1 MSLPPSPILLPGLQ
15 WIPGVNA
22 VEVQQSSGLTID
34 AKTLH
39 YSTFTEID
47 VSQTDLWRAINGLLG
62 LTNDKEKNRYYL
74 GAPHPI
80 FTEVIEE
87 ATLLP
92 GGGTQITTERIP
104 MLWADTIHLT
114 PLDDHYRGVDGEYF
128 PGDGGN
134 PQTLHFRTCRI
145 RVTYSN
151 DSIHYSRLKCSW
163 SPKLEQEYIQV
174 GSLFWKDETKT
185 GSEKYNDDPKFLA
198 LPTQKYARRCMTAD
212 IQYSVAFYMNPMY
225 PGCLPQWC
233 DMANPIP
240 KNATAEKREE
250 EERRLLGAINKE
262 AIELFPYFGD
272 AENVQAFLPNVGS
285 NDGIFPRTDRKDRV
299 LAAPAGTLLFAD
311 VSCSTEFRPWIF
323 GNPTN
328 NTRPTQSVGLRQ
340 MPLTFLNFRLAY
352 RRSGWNRFWN
362 GLKMDYGQLWWKD
375 TEKDAEGKTKR
386 DANLYEERDFT
397 PIQSFIRNNISWNP
411 DVDVRYV

>member
-1 MSLPPSPILLPGLQ
+1 MSMPPSSIPLPGLQ

-34 AKTLH
+34 AKTLN
-39 YSTFTEID
+39 YSTFTEIN
-47 VSQTDLWRAINGLLG
+47 VSQTDLWKAINGLLG

-80 FTEVIEE
+80 FTEDSEN
-87 ATLLP
+87 
-92 GGGTQITTERIP
+92 GRIP
-104 MLWADTIHLT
+104 MLWADHIHLT
-114 PLDDHYRGVDGEYF
+114 PLDDHYHGVDGEYF

-174 GSLFWKDETKT
+174 GSLFWKDETET
-185 GSEKYNDDPKFLA
+185 GIAQYNDDPKFLA

-212 IQYSVAFYMNPMY
+212 IQYSVAFYMNPMH
-225 PGCLPQWC
+225 PGCLPEWC
-233 DMANPIP
+233 DMANPISRY
-240 KNATAEKREE
+240 ASAEKRDE
-250 EERRLLGAINKE
+250 EERKLLGAINKDP
-262 AIELFPYFGD
+262 IELFPYFGD
-272 AENVQAFLPNVGS
+272 ADNVHAFMPNVGS
-285 NDGIFPRTDRKDRV
+285 NDGIFPKTDRPGRV

-311 VSCSTEFRPWIF
+311 VSCNTEFRPWIF

-328 NTRPTQSVGLRQ
+328 NTQPLQSVGLRQ

-375 TEKDAEGKTKR
+375 ADGKTKR
-386 DANLYEERDFT
+386 DANLYEERDFK

-411 DVDVRYV
+411 DVDA

>member
-1 MSLPPSPILLPGLQ
+1 MMPPSSIPLPGLQ

-34 AKTLH
+34 AKTLN
-39 YSTFTEID
+39 YTTFTEIN
-47 VSQTDLWRAINGLLG
+47 VSQTDLWKAINGLLG
-62 LTNDKEKNRYYL
+62 LTNDPAKNRYYL

-80 FTEVIEE
+80 FTEVIQEV
-87 ATLLP
+87 TPLP
-92 GGGTQITTERIP
+92 DGGTKITTERIP
-104 MLWADTIHLT
+104 MLWADHIHLT
-114 PLDDHYRGVDGEYF
+114 PLDDHYKGVDGEYF

-174 GSLFWKDETKT
+174 GSLFWKDEAQT
-185 GSEKYNDDPKFLA
+185 GTRQYNDDPKFLA

-225 PGCLPQWC
+225 PGCLPEWC

-240 KNATAEKREE
+240 RNATVEKRDE
-250 EERRLLGAINKE
+250 EERKLLGAINKE

-272 AENVQAFLPNVGS
+272 ADNVHAFMPNVGS
-285 NDGIFPRTDRKDRV
+285 NDGIFPRTDKPDRV

-311 VSCSTEFRPWIF
+311 VSCATEFRPWIF

-328 NTRPTQSVGLRQ
+328 NMRPTQSVGLRQ

-375 TEKDAEGKTKR
+375 ADGKTRR
-386 DANLYEERDFT
+386 DANLYEERDFK

>member
-1 MSLPPSPILLPGLQ
+1 MSMPPATFPVLPGLQ

-22 VEVQQSSGLTID
+22 TEAQQSSGLQID

-39 YSTFTEID
+39 YSTYTDITIAG
-47 VSQTDLWRAINGLLG
+47 SDLWRAVNGLLG
-62 LTNDKEKNRYYL
+62 LTNDKTKNRYYL

-80 FTEVIEE
+80 FTEVIQTREP
-87 ATLLP
+87 A
-92 GGGTQITTERIP
+92 GDGDVKITTERIP
-104 MLWADTIHLT
+104 MLWADSLHLT
-114 PLDDHYRGVDGEYF
+114 PLDDFYFGTDGEIF

-134 PQTLHFRTCRI
+134 PQTVHFRTCKIRI
-145 RVTYSN
+145 TYSN
-151 DSIHYSRLKCSW
+151 DSIHYSRLKCRYV
-163 SPKLEQEYIQV
+163 PRLEQEYIQV
-174 GSLFWKDETKT
+174 GSLFWKDESKT
-185 GSEKYNDDPKFLA
+185 EKDQYNDDPKFLA

-212 IQYSVAFYMNPMY
+212 IQYSIAFYMNPMY
-225 PGCLPQWC
+225 PGCLPEWC

-240 KNATAEKREE
+240 KNAAAADREE

-262 AIELFPYFGD
+262 PIELFPYFGD
-272 AENVQAFLPNVGS
+272 ASNVQAFMPNISS
-285 NDGIFPRTDRKDRV
+285 NDGIFPKTDRPNRS

-311 VSCSTEFRPWIF
+311 VSCDTEFRPWIF

-328 NTRPTQSVGLRQ
+328 NTLPTQSVGLRQ

-362 GLKMDYGQLWWKD
+362 GLKMNYGPLWWKD
-375 TEKDAEGKTKR
+375 PEGKTKK
-386 DANLYEERDFT
+386 DANLYEERDFK

>member
-1 MSLPPSPILLPGLQ
+1 MSMPPSPILLPGLQ

-34 AKTLH
+34 AKTLN

-47 VSQTDLWRAINGLLG
+47 VAQTDLWKAINGLLG

-80 FTEVIEE
+80 FTEAIEE
-87 ATLLP
+87 VTPLP

-114 PLDDHYRGVDGEYF
+114 PLDDHYKGVDGECF

-174 GSLFWKDETKT
+174 GSLFWKDEAKT
-185 GSEKYNDDPKFLA
+185 GVAQYNDDPKFLA

-212 IQYSVAFYMNPMY
+212 IQ
-225 PGCLPQWC
+225 
-233 DMANPIP
+233 
-240 KNATAEKREE
+240 
-250 EERRLLGAINKE
+250 
-262 AIELFPYFGD
+262 
-272 AENVQAFLPNVGS
+272 
-285 NDGIFPRTDRKDRV
+285 
-299 LAAPAGTLLFAD
+299 
-311 VSCSTEFRPWIF
+311 
-323 GNPTN
+323 
-328 NTRPTQSVGLRQ
+328 
-340 MPLTFLNFRLAY
+340 
-352 RRSGWNRFWN
+352 
-362 GLKMDYGQLWWKD
+362 
-375 TEKDAEGKTKR
+375 
-386 DANLYEERDFT
+386 
-397 PIQSFIRNNISWNP
+397 
-411 DVDVRYV
+411 

>member
-1 MSLPPSPILLPGLQ
+1 
-15 WIPGVNA
+15 
-22 VEVQQSSGLTID
+22 
-34 AKTLH
+34 
-39 YSTFTEID
+39 
-47 VSQTDLWRAINGLLG
+47 
-62 LTNDKEKNRYYL
+62 
-74 GAPHPI
+74 
-80 FTEVIEE
+80 
-87 ATLLP
+87 
-92 GGGTQITTERIP
+92 
-104 MLWADTIHLT
+104 LT
-114 PLDDHYRGVDGEYF
+114 PLDDHYRGIDGEYF

-134 PQTLHFRTCRI
+134 PQTLHFRICRI

-163 SPKLEQEYIQV
+163 SPKLEQEYIQI
-174 GSLFWKDETKT
+174 GSLFWKDEAQMGTRQ
-185 GSEKYNDDPKFLA
+185 YNDDPKFLA

-240 KNATAEKREE
+240 RNASAARRDEE
-250 EERRLLGAINKE
+250 ECKLLGSINKE

-272 AENVQAFLPNVGS
+272 ADNVHAFMPNVGS
-285 NDGIFPRTDRKDRV
+285 SDGIFPRTDRKDRV

-328 NTRPTQSVGLRQ
+328 NMQPTQSVGLRQ

-375 TEKDAEGKTKR
+375 TDGKTRR
-386 DANLYEERDFT
+386 DANLYEERDFK

-411 DVDVRYV
+411 DVDVRYI